1 VGLPGAVRDC
11 AMDDAGVSAAMP
23 APRKGLPEIEPA
35 GIELTGIELAGI
47 EPTGVGAGVSE
58 SAPGSGGC
66 GVGASCGPY
75 NAVTAPVAS
84 ASVPAASGAPAA
96 APSATCSAGEPWAG
110 AGVAPPTLL
119 SEAEVE
125 VEAVPAGGSA
135 TMALT
140 CVWMN
145 SGLGEPN
152 AR

>member
-1 VGLPGAVRDC
+1 
-11 AMDDAGVSAAMP
+11 MP
-23 APRKGLPEIEPA
+23 APRKGLPEIEPP
-35 GIELTGIELAGI
+35 EI
-47 EPTGVGAGVSE
+47 EPPEIEPAGVGAGVSE

-66 GVGASCGPY
+66 GVGASCGPC
-75 NAVTAPVAS
+75 NALTAPVAS

-110 AGVAPPTLL
+110 AGVAPPTLF
-119 SEAEVE
+119 SEAEAEAEAEVEVE

>member
-1 VGLPGAVRDC
+1 L
-11 AMDDAGVSAAMP
+11 
-23 APRKGLPEIEPA
+23 
-35 GIELTGIELAGI
+35 
-47 EPTGVGAGVSE
+47 
-58 SAPGSGGC
+58 
-66 GVGASCGPY
+66 
-75 NAVTAPVAS
+75 TAPVAS

-110 AGVAPPTLL
+110 AGVAPPTLF
-119 SEAEVE
+119 SEAEAEVE
-125 VEAVPAGGSA
+125 VEVEAEAEVEVVPAGGSA